1 MWRQWL
7 ALTTLPIVIVWG
19 VNNFRCFN
27 FLPGISIY
35 YDHPKMI
42 LELSE
47 SCFSK
52 LSNTNSFIKTFPPA
66 SIYYAPN
73 PQLMIF
79 QNFSNP
85 SQILSPTPSIT
96 VRGVQRLIVWIYPY
110 LWRGE
115 RLREHSCRGKWRCR
129 IVRSRASPW
138 IVSSD
143 RFLCSESTKT
153 DSSHRLSST
162 IVCSLF
168 ARPRTD
174 GQRQPFWNE
183 SNFVKTKRTTR
194 TCRFTN
200 VIEVSG
206 GNWDFLSQK

>member
-1 MWRQWL
+1 
-7 ALTTLPIVIVWG
+7 
-19 VNNFRCFN
+19 
-27 FLPGISIY
+27 
-35 YDHPKMI
+35 
-42 LELSE
+42 
-47 SCFSK
+47 
-52 LSNTNSFIKTFPPA
+52 
-66 SIYYAPN
+66 
-73 PQLMIF
+73 MIF

-96 VRGVQRLIVWIYPY
+96 VRRVQRLIVWIYPY
-110 LWRGE
+110 LWRAG

-129 IVRSRASPW
+129 IVKSKASPG
-138 IVSSD
+138 ITSSD

-162 IVCSLF
+162 VVCSLF
-168 ARPRTD
+168 ARPKTD

-183 SNFVKTKRTTR
+183 LNFVKMKRTTR

-206 GNWDFLSQK
+206 GNWDFLFKSNWLYFTTISGYSYARTGFFIGAIEKNKIWKWKIKQTFDLYNARAESALLREAVTLAMM